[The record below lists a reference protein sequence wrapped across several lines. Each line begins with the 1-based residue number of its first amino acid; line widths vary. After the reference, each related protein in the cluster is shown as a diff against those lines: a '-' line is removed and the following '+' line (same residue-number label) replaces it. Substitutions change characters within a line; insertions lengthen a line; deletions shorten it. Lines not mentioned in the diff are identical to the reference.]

1 MRTKASN
8 RLISFVL
15 SIVLALGMLPANVF
29 ALNMDIGSKEAPKGV
44 TTIWEEQ
51 QDLWLKVSDTAN
63 FAPSIVDVNGNT
75 LGNCDI
81 ELQ

>member
-15 SIVLALGMLPANVF
+15 SIVLALGMLPANAF
-29 ALNMDIGSKEAPKGV
+29 AVNEGLGSKEAPKGV

-51 QDLWLKVSDTAN
+51 QDLWLKVTDTAN
-63 FAPSIVDVNGNT
+63 SAPSIVDVNGNT
-75 LGNCDI
+75 LGNWDI